1 MAGTELPAVSELLW
15 HRGDM
20 ILLERLLEHDGEST
34 TARVATGS
42 QRWLRRAGGSIPA
55 WLALEYMAQCVSAHE
70 GMLARAEG
78 RPLPRGLLVAVSGLR
93 FHRSCFGSESV
104 FRVCASRVGGRP
116 GLGALSHV
124 CRIHAESA
132 GREGALLAEGRISVA
147 LLRPCAA
154 ATADPR
160 R

>member
-1 MAGTELPAVSELLW
+1 MTGTELPAVSELLW

-20 ILLERLLEHDGEST
+20 VLLERLLEHDGEST

-42 QRWLRRAGGSIPA
+42 QRWLRRAGGPIPA
-55 WLALEYMAQCVSAHE
+55 WLVLEYMAQCISAHE

-93 FHRSCFGSESV
+93 FHRSRFGSESV

-116 GLGALSHV
+116 GLGALSHA

-147 LLRPCAA
+147 LSRLCAA
-154 ATADPR
+154 ATVDPR